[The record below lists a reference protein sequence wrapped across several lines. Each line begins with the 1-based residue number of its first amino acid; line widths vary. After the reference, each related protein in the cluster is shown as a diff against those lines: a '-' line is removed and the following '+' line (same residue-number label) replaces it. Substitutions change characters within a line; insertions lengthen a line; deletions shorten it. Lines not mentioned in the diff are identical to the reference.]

1 MSNELRNFLALSY
14 DELEQL
20 NLKAKEQ
27 RQKRVAVHK
36 IQEERIKYLT
46 DEKRIK
52 AVTVLFSDLEGRL
65 HMLDYDKKFLVKS
78 WDNLTFDGS
87 SIRGFTA
94 QRESD
99 LRLAMDWASFY
110 WAPADVFGSGKVLV
124 FGEVIDKDGSPYSA
138 DIRGRLKGFAGEM
151 YKNEEYTLNA
161 ANEIEGFL
169 FQGSDAERRY
179 NETGKFEYVNTGG
192 YYHSLPG
199 DPLRTFIDTTA
210 EVQRAMGFQNEKDHP
225 EVAPSQF
232 EINYGYGEVV
242 QAADQIQ
249 LYKLICRQVA
259 TRMGLTA
266 CFLPKPVVGVNG
278 NGMHTNVSIS
288 KGGKN
293 IYWDPKGEEKLS
305 KFGWA
310 FVDRILTHGN
320 DICLLLNA
328 SVNAYRRLDPHF
340 EAPNQL
346 KASPV
351 DRGSMIRIPI
361 GNERSMRV
369 EVRSVAPDA
378 NPYLV
383 MYSIFRTG
391 IEGETA
397 KIKNLR
403 QAERYLPDN
412 VYLALDNF
420 RKADWTTK
428 LLGEDVKARYGAL
441 KQAAADRC
449 ARHSARLS
457 KCRKCSTTTRSTIN
471 SCGICF
477 RQIPQGS
484 GEWGGSPVT
493 KSTRFSLVHSSHS
506 RRRAHALNRSGRLRH
521 SWPLLRP
528 MPRRFL
534 PYWLRPSMLL
544 RCAQR
549 CNRRTSPS
557 PQQRARS
564 TAASSHRAFRSWS
577 WRRSA
582 FGSHGP
588 YPG

>member
-1 MSNELRNFLALSY
+1 MSNDLRNFLALSY
-14 DELEQL
+14 DELEEL
-20 NLKAKEQ
+20 NLKAKDQ
-27 RQKRVAVHK
+27 RNARTAIHK
-36 IQEERIKYLT
+36 IQEQRTKYLT

-65 HMLDYDKKFLVKS
+65 HMLDYDKKFLIKS

-99 LRLAMDWASFY
+99 LRLAMDWNSFY
-110 WAPADVFGSGKVLV
+110 WAPSDFFGSGKVLV
-124 FGEVIDKDGSPYSA
+124 FGEVIDKDGSPYTA
-138 DIRGRLKGFAGEM
+138 DIRGALKLFAEGLHKKEG
-151 YKNEEYTLNA
+151 YTLNA

-169 FQGSDAERRY
+169 FKGADAERHY
-179 NETGKFEYVNTGG
+179 HESGKFEYVNTGG

-199 DPLRTFIDTTA
+199 DPLRTFIDTAA

-232 EINYGYGEVV
+232 EINYGYGDILA
-242 QAADQIQ
+242 AADQIQ

-259 TRMGLTA
+259 NKMGFTA
-266 CFLPKPVVGVNG
+266 SFLPKPVVGVNG
-278 NGMHTNVSIS
+278 SGMHTNVSVS
-288 KGGKN
+288 KDGKN
-293 IYWDPKGEEKLS
+293 LFWDPKGEEKLS
-305 KFGWA
+305 KLGWS

-320 DICLLLNA
+320 DICLLLNP

-361 GNERSMRV
+361 GNEKSMRV

-383 MYSIFRTG
+383 MLSIFKSG
-391 IEGETA
+391 LEGETS

-412 VYLALDNF
+412 IYTALENF
-420 RKADWTTK
+420 RKAEWSTK
-428 LLGEDVKARYGAL
+428 LLGADVKARYADL

-449 ARHSARLS
+449 AR
-457 KCRKCSTTTRSTIN
+457 
-471 SCGICF
+471 
-477 RQIPQGS
+477 
-484 GEWGGSPVT
+484 
-493 KSTRFSLVHSSHS
+493 
-506 RRRAHALNRSGRLRH
+506 ALGTFVKAAEVQYHHEVYNQ
-521 SWPLLRP
+521 
-528 MPRRFL
+528 FL
-534 PYWLRPSMLL
+534 WNL
-544 RCAQR
+544 
-549 CNRRTSPS
+549 
-557 PQQRARS
+557 
-564 TAASSHRAFRSWS
+564 F
-577 WRRSA
+577 
-582 FGSHGP
+582 
-588 YPG
+588 

>member
-1 MSNELRNFLALSY
+1 MSTELRNFLSIGY

-27 RQKRVAVHK
+27 RRNRVAAHK

-65 HMLDYDKKFLVKS
+65 HMLDYDKKFLIKS

-99 LRLAMDWASFY
+99 LRLGMDWGAFY
-110 WAPADVFGSGKVLV
+110 WAPADFFGPGKVLV

-138 DIRGRLKGFAGEM
+138 DIRGVLKGYA
-151 YKNEEYTLNA
+151 EELQKKEGYTLNA

-169 FQGSDAERRY
+169 FKGVDAERRFH
-179 NETGKFEYVNTGG
+179 ETGEFEYVNTGG

-199 DPLRTFIDTTA
+199 DLLRTFIDTAA

-242 QAADQIQ
+242 AAADQIQ

-259 TRMGLTA
+259 THMGLTA
-266 CFLPKPVVGVNG
+266 SFLPKPVVGVNG
-278 NGMHTNVSIS
+278 SGMHTNVSVS
-288 KGGKN
+288 RGGKN
-293 IYWDPKGEEKLS
+293 LFWDPKGEEKLS
-305 KFGWA
+305 KLGWS

-340 EAPNQL
+340 EAPNQI

-361 GNERSMRV
+361 GNEKSMRV

-383 MYSIFRTG
+383 MHSIFKSG
-391 IEGETA
+391 LDGETS

-412 VYLALDNF
+412 IYTAIENF
-420 RKADWTTK
+420 EKADWTTK
-428 LLGEDVKARYGAL
+428 LLGGDVKARYADL
-441 KQAAADRC
+441 KRASADRC
-449 ARHSARLS
+449 PRALGTFVKAQEVQYHHEVYNQFLW
-457 KCRKCSTTTRSTIN
+457 N
-471 SCGICF
+471 
-477 RQIPQGS
+477 
-484 GEWGGSPVT
+484 
-493 KSTRFSLVHSSHS
+493 RF
-506 RRRAHALNRSGRLRH
+506 
-521 SWPLLRP
+521 
-528 MPRRFL
+528 
-534 PYWLRPSMLL
+534 
-544 RCAQR
+544 
-549 CNRRTSPS
+549 
-557 PQQRARS
+557 
-564 TAASSHRAFRSWS
+564 
-577 WRRSA
+577 
-582 FGSHGP
+582 
-588 YPG
+588 